1 MVGVTNS
8 NTLFHTE
15 TYMASLQGKIRLGS
29 YALATVVA
37 ALSAVVYLD
46 LRFLEDQVESGVAVS
61 RFSEHVLE
69 MRRFEKNYLLYHSN
83 DDLSA
88 AFEHNGAAGEI
99 LVTHDELFA
108 GLAPQEELVTL
119 DRRLERY
126 RALLEIYSDNRDG
139 QPVPPIREV
148 GRDISIAADV
158 ISERERATVLQYL
171 RNSRIAVVIS
181 VLVVGAVGVLIGR
194 LLSQAVVR
202 SLRQLESNLEPI
214 ARGRFRALTAHS
226 DDREIVSFTRA
237 FNRMLGELEA
247 RRRQLLH
254 SEKLASLGVLVSG
267 VAHELNNPLSNISS
281 SCQLLLEEQ
290 KDGDRELMQEWLE
303 QIDEQTQ
310 RARGI
315 VLALLDFSRN
325 RPFATEPVLLSP
337 LLEKV
342 LLLLH
347 KELKNVVVDTDVPPE
362 FLIRVD
368 SQRMQ
373 QVFINLIKNATD
385 AGGPGTRVRVRAEYR
400 TGREA
405 APAEDAYVFG
415 NDLCP
420 GGDEKV
426 AIIRVEDD
434 GPGIEAAILPK
445 VFDPFFT
452 TRETGHGMG
461 LGLYIVEEIIREHDG
476 CIAIRS
482 REGVG
487 CTFSIRLPAVE
498 SNR

>member
-1 MVGVTNS
+1 
-8 NTLFHTE
+8 
-15 TYMASLQGKIRLGS
+15 MASLQGKIRLGS
-29 YALATVVA
+29 YALAAVVA

-69 MRRFEKNYLLYHSN
+69 MRRFEKNYLLYHSS

-88 AFEHNGAAGEI
+88 AFEHNRAAGEI
-99 LVTHDELFA
+99 LATHHELFS
-108 GLAPQEELVTL
+108 GLAPEPELMAL
-119 DRRLERY
+119 ERRLDRY
-126 RALLEIYSDNRDG
+126 RALLEIYSDDRG
-139 QPVPPIREV
+139 VQPVVPPIREV
-148 GRDISIAADV
+148 GHAISIAADA
-158 ISERERATVLQYL
+158 ISVRERATVLQYL
-171 RNSRIAVVIS
+171 RNSRFAVVIS

-237 FNRMLGELEA
+237 FNRMLGELET

-281 SCQLLLEEQ
+281 SCQLLLEEHE
-290 KDGDRELMQEWLE
+290 DGDRELMREWLE

-325 RPFATEPVLLSP
+325 RPFETEPVLLSP

-347 KELKNVVVDTDVPPE
+347 KDLKDVVVETDVPPD

-368 SQRMQ
+368 SQRIQ
-373 QVFINLIKNATD
+373 QVFINLIKNAAD
-385 AGGPGTRVRVRAEYR
+385 AGGPGTRVRIQAEFR
-400 TGREA
+400 SGQEA

-415 NDLCP
+415 NELCP
-420 GGDEKV
+420 GGEEKV
-426 AIIRVEDD
+426 AIIRVEDN
-434 GPGIEAAILPK
+434 GPGVGESILPK
-445 VFDPFFT
+445 IFDPFFT
-452 TRETGHGMG
+452 TREAGRGMG

-476 CIAIRS
+476 CIAVRS
-482 REGVG
+482 RVG
-487 CTFSIRLPAVE
+487 MGTTFSIRLPAVE
-498 SNR
+498 SSQ